1 MSLSPKRWARVQEM
15 FHAAL
20 ERPDG
25 TRASYVADACGDDT
39 ELLEEV
45 MSLLEA
51 HEHDAPI
58 TEVVGAQAG
67 IFDRLAAALVGRY
80 TVERE
85 LGSGGMATVF
95 LADEMKHNRKVAI
108 KVLRPELSATLGAD
122 RFLREIEIAAGLQHP
137 HILPLYDSGSADGLL
152 YYVMPYVEG
161 NTLWDRLARGGPLN
175 QREALQVGADVL
187 SALEYAHQRN
197 VIHRDIKP
205 ANILLSASG
214 GHAVVADFGIAHAV
228 NAAGG
233 GEHLTLTGAPLGTPG
248 YMPPEQMSGNPVT
261 PATDVFAAGVLLYEC
276 LTGRRWE
283 FAADPQTAV
292 WTGVPSNIQPVI
304 RRALA
309 WAPEKRWQTASAFRQ
324 ALLGTERPPI
334 GWRRTVGVAAV
345 TVVGLLGI
353 GLGGWA
359 VVVRGSSSAAA
370 PASVTR
376 LAVLPF
382 TVRGSGEFSYLGE
395 GMVNLLSTGLDG
407 AGSWRSVDPRAVF
420 SMVSNEGVPVDLIG
434 GRRIAQRLDADLYV
448 LGNIVEVGGRGLS
461 ITASLYREDGGADP
475 IVKASVSGE
484 PTEVFALV
492 DDMAAQLLAGESGA
506 SDARL
511 TQIALVTTRSLPA
524 LKSYLRGIRALR
536 GSDYQEAADDFYEAI
551 AADSAFA
558 LAWYQ
563 LSVTADWLLQAD
575 VGRDAAEK
583 AVRFADRL
591 SERDRRLLVAMRTG
605 RSGDATE
612 AERLYR
618 GIIGTYPNDVEA
630 WSQLGE
636 ILMHFSAYRGFDL
649 EQSREAWER
658 LVALEPDRGGAYVH
672 LARLEASERNLDA
685 LDAMAGRVLEL
696 APEGDRALEMRTLQ
710 AFSRDD
716 RAAQDL
722 VVVELGSANDDAVAE
737 AAWSASAFIG
747 DPAATERIVRVMI
760 QEPRS
765 VEMRALGYEWLS
777 YNHIAQGHW
786 NRALEELDAM
796 GPIDLVRELETRTLL
811 LVALGL
817 PVDSNA
823 LLASRA
829 RLLELDGTAVPRS
842 AARGVW
848 FAAHDGLHEHFRL
861 YLLGHVS
868 AALGDEADAMAR
880 SDELEDLGSPD
891 GSGSL
896 IADLVRGVRAT
907 VAWRAGRIDEA
918 IEQLDAL
925 QLEIWHLFASSSAFY
940 SQVNERY
947 LRARALESVG
957 RFDDALRWY
966 GSFDDAG
973 VQAMIFGPLSHWRRG
988 HVYEQMGDDEA
999 ARRSYQRSLSLWVDP
1014 DPVFRPM
1021 ADDARQR
1028 LAALSDGPN

>member
-1 MSLSPKRWARVQEM
+1 MSLSARRWARVQEV

-20 ERPDG
+20 ERPEG
-25 TRASYVADACGDDT
+25 TRASYVSDACGDDK

-45 MSLLEA
+45 TSLLEA
-51 HEHDAPI
+51 HERDVSF
-58 TEVVGAQAG
+58 TEPVG
-67 IFDRLAAALVGRY
+67 IESDILDRLASGLVGQY

-85 LGSGGMATVF
+85 LGGGGMATVF
-95 LADEMKHNRKVAI
+95 LAKDMKHNRNVAI
-108 KVLRPELSATLGAD
+108 KVLRSELSATLGAD

-137 HILPLYDSGSADGLL
+137 HILPLYDSGSVDGLL

-161 NTLWDRLARGGPLN
+161 NTLWDRLHRGGPLK
-175 QREALQVGADVL
+175 QREALQIAADIL
-187 SALEYAHQRN
+187 SALEYAHRRE

-205 ANILLSASG
+205 ANILISASG

-228 NAAGG
+228 SAAGR
-233 GEHLTLTGAPLGTPG
+233 GEHLTMTGAALGTPG
-248 YMPPEQMSGNPVT
+248 YMPPEQLAGKPVT
-261 PATDVFAAGVLLYEC
+261 PATDVYAVGVLLYEC

-283 FAADPQTAV
+283 LTGDLQKAV
-292 WTGVPSNIQPVI
+292 WTGVPSSIEPVLK
-304 RRALA
+304 RALA
-309 WAPEKRWQTASAFRQ
+309 WAPDKRWQTASAFRQ
-324 ALLGTERPPI
+324 ALLGTERPLM
-334 GWRRTVGVAAV
+334 GWRRTIGVAAA

-359 VVVRGSSSAAA
+359 LVRGSSSAAT
-370 PASVTR
+370 PGSVTR

-407 AGSWRSVDPRAVF
+407 VGSWRSVDPRAVF

-448 LGNIVEVGGRGLS
+448 LGNIVEVRGRGLS
-461 ITASLYREDGGADP
+461 ITASLYREDGGAEAL
-475 IVKASVSGE
+475 IQVSVAGG
-484 PTEVFALV
+484 PTEVFDLV
-492 DDMAAQLLAGESGA
+492 DNMAAQLLAAESGA

-536 GSDYQEAADDFYEAI
+536 GSEYPEAATAFQEAI
-551 AADSAFA
+551 AADSTFA

-575 VGRDAAEK
+575 VGRDAAEQ

-591 SERDRRLLVAMRTG
+591 SERDRRLLEAARTA

-618 GIIGTYPNDVEA
+618 GIIGTYPNEVEA

-636 ILMHFSAYRGFDL
+636 ILMHYSAYRGFGL
-649 EQSREAWER
+649 AHSRETWER
-658 LVALEPDRGGAYVH
+658 LVALEPDRAGAYVH

-685 LDAMAGRVLEL
+685 LDATAGRVFEL
-696 APEGDRALEMRTLQ
+696 APEGDRALEMRMLQ

-716 RAAQDL
+716 RAARDR
-722 VVVELGSANDDAVAE
+722 VVQELENANDDVVAE
-737 AAWSASAFIG
+737 AAWSASVFIG
-747 DPAATERIVRVMI
+747 DPAATERIVRIMT
-760 QEPRS
+760 QETRS
-765 VEMRALGYEWLS
+765 VETRALGYEWLS
-777 YNHIAQGHW
+777 YYHIAQGHW
-786 NRALEELDAM
+786 NRALVELDAM
-796 GPIDLVRELETRTLL
+796 VQLDPVRELETRTLL
-811 LVALGL
+811 SVALGM

-823 LLASRA
+823 LRAHRA
-829 RLLELDGTAVPRS
+829 RLLALDGAAVPPS

-861 YLLGHVS
+861 YLLGLVS
-868 AALGDEADAMAR
+868 AVLGDEADAIAR
-880 SDELEDLGSPD
+880 SQELENLESPD

-896 IADLVRGVRAT
+896 TADLVRGIRAT
-907 VAWRAGRIDEA
+907 VAWHADRIDEA

-925 QLEIWHLFASSSAFY
+925 QLEIWYSYASSSAFY
-940 SQVNERY
+940 SQVYERY
-947 LRARALESVG
+947 LRARALETVG
-957 RFDDALRWY
+957 RLEDALRWY

-973 VQAMIFGPLSHWRRG
+973 AQAMIFSALSHWRRG
-988 HVYEQMGDDEA
+988 HVHEQMGDDEA

-1014 DPVFRPM
+1014 DPVFSPM

-1028 LAALSDGPN
+1028 LAALSGGSN